1 MNQTT
6 TFLLR
11 YGLLGLAAALLVFWL
26 FPDLVRQSPNIV
38 EIHQAPSRST
48 LPALS
53 GTTLS
58 GPVSYA
64 EAVARAQPAVVNI
77 HTAKVI
83 AREHHP
89 ILDDPFFRHL
99 LGGRLESNRRR
110 LETSLGSGVI
120 FSAQGYVVTNH
131 HVVAGADAIRVGLND
146 GRVARAQLIGTDPD
160 TDIAVLKI
168 PAEHLSAITVGQS
181 DDIRVGDVALAMGNP
196 FGVGQTVTMGII
208 SAKGRNELG
217 INTFEDYIQTDAAIN
232 PGNSGGA
239 LINAHGE
246 LIGIN
251 TAIFS
256 KSGGS
261 QGIGFAI
268 PTSLV
273 KQVLAELIQH
283 GRVIRG
289 WLGIETHEMTAE
301 LAESAG
307 AHNLE
312 GVLIASIYRD
322 SPAYNAGIRPGDVLL
337 SIDGKSVHSA
347 RETLNLIARHQPGTE
362 LKLTGTRR
370 GQAFHTSA
378 KVIERPDSA
387 EDSQ

>member
-1 MNQTT
+1 MTSAT
-6 TFLLR
+6 TFVIR
-11 YGLLGLAAALLVFWL
+11 YATLGLAAALPVFWL
-26 FPDLVRQSPNIV
+26 FPDLIVQSPRIV
-38 EIHQAPSRST
+38 EIHQAPSRSA
-48 LPALS
+48 LP
-53 GTTLS
+53 TLS

-64 EAVARAQPAVVNI
+64 DAVAQAQPAVVNI

-83 AREHHP
+83 TRERHP
-89 ILDDPFFRHL
+89 ILDDPFFRRF
-99 LGGRLESNRRR
+99 LGQGQPFSRHR

-120 FSAQGYVVTNH
+120 FSPQGYVVTNQ
-131 HVVAGADAIRVGLND
+131 HVIAGADAIQVDLND
-146 GRVARAQLIGTDPD
+146 GRIARARLIGTDPD

-168 PAEHLSAITVGQS
+168 PAENLSAISVGNS
-181 DDIRVGDVALAMGNP
+181 DEIRVGDVALAMGNP

-239 LINAHGE
+239 LINARGE

-251 TAIFS
+251 TAIYS

-268 PTSLV
+268 PSSLV
-273 KQVLAELIQH
+273 KQVLEELVQH
-283 GRVIRG
+283 GKVMRG
-289 WLGIETHEMTAE
+289 WLGIEAQEMTVE

-307 AHNLE
+307 APDLE
-312 GVLIASIYRD
+312 GVLIGAVYRN
-322 SPAYNAGIRPGDVLL
+322 SPAYKAGIRPGDVLL
-337 SIDGKSVHSA
+337 TIEGKKIHSA
-347 RETLNLIARHQPGTE
+347 REALNLIARNKPGSNLE
-362 LKLTGTRR
+362 LAGTRR
-370 GQAFHTSA
+370 GQPFLAQTQ
-378 KVIERPDSA
+378 VTERPDSV